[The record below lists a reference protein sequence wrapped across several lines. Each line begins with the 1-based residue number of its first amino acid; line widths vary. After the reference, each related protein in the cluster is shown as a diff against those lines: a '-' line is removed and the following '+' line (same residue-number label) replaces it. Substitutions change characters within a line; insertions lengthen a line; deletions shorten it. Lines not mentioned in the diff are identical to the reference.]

1 MGRVG
6 IRAGEWPLILLIAVA
21 VAVPVAFAPVLALAA
36 AAVLIVLG
44 FVVFNAGAL
53 LLLMVA
59 AFPWDDMLGY
69 PTETISMI
77 KLLGALLLVGYFLRS
92 LARDEDVRLPPTLPS
107 LVIFTMLVLL
117 SLMASG
123 DVASGLSK
131 TLRYLLF
138 AAFSFLVVQLIRSR
152 AQMTALLR
160 VLVVSSTAAAL
171 YGVVLLI
178 KGDVDRVSG
187 PIGEANDFAYL
198 LASVLPF
205 AVYLTLRDRRWRTW
219 WVLSSGVLIL
229 ALLGTL
235 SRGAL
240 VGLAAVVLWAVAT
253 RRTRFGGVL
262 AGLFVIAGVLALALT
277 LWRPLIDERLAAKQK
292 VATANVESRKEYW
305 RAAALD
311 GGRPAAAGRRARALR
326 DREPQLRPQRPAQHR
341 GPGRPQRLPG
351 GAGRGR
357 VPDAAGLPGVHR
369 RVLGA
374 DLAGAKT
381 VSRRRRRRR
390 AARDG
395 RRTGLAGRG
404 DRLGEL
410 PLGADVG
417 AAVAARRAGGGARAR
432 AAAARVKVAL
442 VTSLER
448 GGPLEH
454 AVLLARDLVTLGADV
469 RAVAVDERVAERF
482 DAVGARVAVLPLV
495 RPFDPAGAVRV
506 RRFVAGADVV
516 HTHDRR
522 SGLWV
527 RVLRARGRRARA
539 TRCTASRAVP
549 DRGSSLR

>member
-1 MGRVG
+1 MNRVRIG
-6 IRAGEWPLILLIAVA
+6 IRAGEWPLIVLIAVA
-21 VAVPVAFAPVLALAA
+21 VAVPTAFAPVLALGA

-59 AFPWDDMLGY
+59 AFPWDDMLGF

-77 KLLGALLLVGYFLRS
+77 KLLGALLLIGYFLRS

-123 DVASGLSK
+123 DVGSGLSK

-160 VLVVSSTAAAL
+160 VLVLSSTAAAL

-219 WVLSSGVLIL
+219 WVICCGVLIL
-229 ALLGTL
+229 ALFGTL

-253 RRTRFGGVL
+253 RRTRFGGVARRPVRGRGRAR
-262 AGLFVIAGVLALALT
+262 AGAHAVAAADRRAPGGQEQGRDGQRRVAQGVLAGGG
-277 LWRPLIDERLAAKQK
+277 
-292 VATANVESRKEYW
+292 V
-305 RAAALD
+305 D
-311 GGRPAAAGRRARALR
+311 GGRPAAARRRAWALR

-341 GPGRPQRLPG
+341 GPGRAQRLPR

-357 VPDAAGLPGVHR
+357 GPDAAGLPGVHR
-369 RVLGA
+369 RVVGA
-374 DLAGAKT
+374 DRRGREDSSSSPRTPTACGSRPRCRRRSWWRS
-381 VSRRRRRRR
+381 SRRTSSRCRRRCRC
-390 AARDG
+390 G
-395 RRTGLAGRG
+395 CSAGW
-404 DRLGEL
+404 
-410 PLGADVG
+410 
-417 AAVAARRAGGGARAR
+417 
-432 AAAARVKVAL
+432 
-442 VTSLER
+442 
-448 GGPLEH
+448 
-454 AVLLARDLVTLGADV
+454 
-469 RAVAVDERVAERF
+469 
-482 DAVGARVAVLPLV
+482 
-495 RPFDPAGAVRV
+495 RPSS
-506 RRFVAGADVV
+506 
-516 HTHDRR
+516 R
-522 SGLWV
+522 SG
-527 RVLRARGRRARA
+527 RPRDA
-539 TRCTASRAVP
+539 
-549 DRGSSLR
+549 

>member
-1 MGRVG
+1 MRGARLG

-21 VAVPVAFAPVLALAA
+21 VAVPTALAPVLAVAA

-77 KLLGALLLVGYFLRS
+77 KLIGALLLVGYFLRS

-123 DVASGLSK
+123 DVGSGLNK

-152 AQMTALLR
+152 AQMVTLLR
-160 VLVVSSTAAAL
+160 VLVLSSTAAAL

-219 WVLSSGVLIL
+219 WLLSSGVLIL

-253 RRTRFGGVL
+253 RRTRLGGVL
-262 AGLFVIAGVLALALT
+262 AGLFVVAGVVLLAFT
-277 LWRPLIDERLAAKQK
+277 LWRPLIDERLAAKSK
-292 VATANVESRKEYW
+292 VATANVESRKQYW
-305 RAAALD
+305 RAA
-311 GGRPAAAGRRARALR
+311 GSMAADHPLLGV
-326 DREPQLRPQRPAQHR
+326 
-341 GPGRPQRLPG
+341 GPGRFGIEARNYVRNDPLNLDDPVVHNAYLEVLAEG
-351 GAGRGR
+351 GVLTLLAFLTFVGGSWALTVRARRQFEVAEDADGLR
-357 VPDAAGLPGVHR
+357 ITAAVQASLVVAIVSANFLSVQTSVPLWL
-369 RVLGA
+369 LG
-374 DLAGAKT
+374 
-381 VSRRRRRRR
+381 
-390 AARDG
+390 
-395 RRTGLAGRG
+395 GLA
-404 DRLGEL
+404 
-410 PLGADVG
+410 
-417 AAVAARRAGGGARAR
+417 
-432 AAAARVKVAL
+432 
-442 VTSLER
+442 
-448 GGPLEH
+448 
-454 AVLLARDLVTLGADV
+454 AVLAMPPPAAD
-469 RAVAVDERVAERF
+469 
-482 DAVGARVAVLPLV
+482 DA
-495 RPFDPAGAVRV
+495 
-506 RRFVAGADVV
+506 
-516 HTHDRR
+516 
-522 SGLWV
+522 
-527 RVLRARGRRARA
+527 
-539 TRCTASRAVP
+539 
-549 DRGSSLR
+549 